1 MKITIKENIVEFF
14 PEKPEE
20 TKGLE
25 QLWTTVVEC
34 NHDSKKL
41 APIGEYIPVN
51 EDKAAFVIEL

>member
-1 MKITIKENIVEFF
+1 MKITINDNIVEFF

-25 QLWTTVVEC
+25 KLWTTIVEC

-41 APIGEYIPVN
+41 TPIGEYIPVK
-51 EDKAAFVIEL
+51 EDRAAFTIEL